1 MKKLFLILFLLPF
14 IVKAQEAPLMIA
26 GTGDNLYLTHTA
38 AAKENF
44 YSIGRLYNISPKEIA
59 PYNNLSM
66 DKGLSIGQAIKIP
79 LKAMNFSQ
87 TGTAAADEV
96 VVPVYHEVQPK
107 ETLYQLSTHYNK
119 VPVASIKSWNNLS
132 GDAVSTGQN
141 IIVGYL
147 KVKKSLSAF
156 AASGAA
162 APVAVAPA
170 PAAAKPAVVKA
181 EPPVKKPEPK
191 PIVKEVPDEDL
202 QVAQKEAVQKEAAKK
217 ATPVAV
223 VSTDAADFKGGVFR
237 TQYSNTGKD
246 ESGTAGIFKS
256 TSGWD
261 DGKFYCLHNT
271 ASQGTILKITNTAT
285 GKSIYAKVLDSIP
298 DLRQNSNLVLRLSN
312 AGADAI
318 GAAGNFE
325 CTINY

>member
-1 MKKLFLILFLLPF
+1 MKKLFLILFLLPL

-66 DKGLSIGQAIKIP
+66 DKGLSIGQTVKIP
-79 LKAMNFSQ
+79 LKAVNFSQ

-119 VPVASIKSWNNLS
+119 VPVASVKSWNNLS
-132 GDAVSTGQN
+132 SDAVSTGQN

-147 KVKKSLSAF
+147 KVKKSLSTF
-156 AASGAA
+156 AQSGVS
-162 APVAVAPA
+162 APVAP
-170 PAAAKPAVVKA
+170 AAKPVVKTD
-181 EPPVKKPEPK
+181 PPAKKPEAK
-191 PIVKEVPDEDL
+191 PVVKEVADEDL
-202 QVAQKEAVQKEAAKK
+202 PVAQKEIAQKETKK
-217 ATPVAV
+217 AIPVSV
-223 VSTDAADFKGGVFR
+223 VSTDAAGFKGGIFR

-261 DGKFYCLHNT
+261 DGKYYCLHNT
-271 ASQGTILKITNTAT
+271 AAQGTILKITNTAT
-285 GKSIYAKVLDSIP
+285 GKSIYAKVLDGIP
-298 DLRQNSNLVLRLSN
+298 DLKQNNNLVLRLSN

>member
-1 MKKLFLILFLLPF
+1 MKKLFLILFLLPV

-66 DKGLSIGQAIKIP
+66 DKGLSIGQTIKIP

-87 TGTAAADEV
+87 AGTAAADEAV
-96 VVPVYHEVQPK
+96 IPVYHAVQPK
-107 ETLYQLSTHYNK
+107 ETLFQLSAHYNK
-119 VPVASIKSWNNLS
+119 VPVASIKSWNKLS
-132 GDAVSTGQN
+132 DDAVSPGQN
-141 IIVGYL
+141 VIVGYL
-147 KVKKSLSAF
+147 KVKKSLSAL
-156 AASGAA
+156 AQSGTT
-162 APVAVAPA
+162 APVALEAT
-170 PAAAKPAVVKA
+170 KPVVKA
-181 EPPVKKPEPK
+181 EPPAKKPEQK
-191 PIVKEVPDEDL
+191 PVIKEVVNEDL
-202 QVAQKEAVQKEAAKK
+202 PVAQKEIAQKEAKK

-223 VSTDAADFKGGVFR
+223 VTADIADFKGGAFR
-237 TQYSNTGKD
+237 AQYSNTGKD

-256 TSGWD
+256 TSGWE
-261 DGKFYCLHNT
+261 DGKYYCLHNT

-285 GKSIYAKVLDSIP
+285 GKSIYAKVLDGIP
-298 DLRQNSNLVLRLSN
+298 DLKQNSNLVLRLSN

-318 GAAGNFE
+318 GAGGNFE

>member
-1 MKKLFLILFLLPF
+1 M
-14 IVKAQEAPLMIA
+14 KAQEAPLMIA

-66 DKGLSIGQAIKIP
+66 DKGLSIGQTIKIP

-87 TGTAAADEV
+87 TGTAAADEA
-96 VVPVYHEVQPK
+96 VVPVYHAVQPK
-107 ETLYQLSTHYNK
+107 ETLFQLSAHYNK
-119 VPVASIKSWNNLS
+119 VPVASIKSWNNLND
-132 GDAVSTGQN
+132 DAVSPGQN
-141 IIVGYL
+141 IIIGYL
-147 KVKKSLSAF
+147 KVKKSLSAL
-156 AASGAA
+156 AQSRAT
-162 APVAVAPA
+162 APVAEAPVAA
-170 PAAAKPAVVKA
+170 TKPAVVKA
-181 EPPVKKPEPK
+181 DPPVKKAEAK
-191 PIVKEVPDEDL
+191 PVIKAVPDEDL
-202 QVAQKEAVQKEAAKK
+202 PVAQKEIAQKEAAKK

-223 VSTDAADFKGGVFR
+223 VSTDATDFKGGSFK

-256 TSGWD
+256 TSGWE
-261 DGKFYCLHNT
+261 DGKYYCLHNT

-285 GKSIYAKVLDSIP
+285 GKSIYAKVLDGIP
-298 DLRQNSNLVLRLSN
+298 DLKQNSNLVLRLSN

-318 GAAGNFE
+318 GANGNFE

>member
-1 MKKLFLILFLLPF
+1 MKKMFLILFLLPF
-14 IVKAQEAPLMIA
+14 FVKAQEAPLMIA

-66 DKGLSIGQAIKIP
+66 DKGLSIGQTVKIP
-79 LKAMNFSQ
+79 LKAVNFSQ

-119 VPVASIKSWNNLS
+119 VPVASVKAWNNLS

-156 AASGAA
+156 AQSGGT
-162 APVAVAPA
+162 APVVS
-170 PAAAKPAVVKA
+170 AAKPVVKA

-191 PIVKEVPDEDL
+191 PVVVKEEPKEE
-202 QVAQKEAVQKEAAKK
+202 QVVVQKEPVKK
-217 ATPVAV
+217 ATPVQV
-223 VSTDAADFKGGVFR
+223 VSTSTDAAEFKGGVFR
-237 TQYSNTGKD
+237 TQYSNTGKE

-256 TSGWD
+256 TSGWY
-261 DGKFYCLHNT
+261 DGKYYCLHNT
-271 ASQGTILKITNTAT
+271 AAQGTILKITNTAT
-285 GKSIYAKVLDSIP
+285 GKSIYARVLDGIP
-298 DLRQNSNLVLRLSN
+298 DLKQNNNIILRLSN

-318 GAAGNFE
+318 GATGNFE

>member
-1 MKKLFLILFLLPF
+1 M
-14 IVKAQEAPLMIA
+14 KAQEAPLMIT

-66 DKGLSIGQAIKIP
+66 DKGLSIGQTIKIP

-96 VVPVYHEVQPK
+96 VVPVYHAVQPK
-107 ETLYQLSTHYNK
+107 ETLFQLSTHYNK

-132 GDAVSTGQN
+132 GDAVNPGQN
-141 IIVGYL
+141 VIVGYL
-147 KVKKSLSAF
+147 KVKKSLSAL
-156 AASGAA
+156 AQSGTAP
-162 APVAVAPA
+162 APVASAPVAA
-170 PAAAKPAVVKA
+170 TKPAVVKA
-181 EPPVKKPEPK
+181 DPPAKKPDTK
-191 PIVKEVPDEDL
+191 PVIKEATDEEL
-202 QVAQKEAVQKEAAKK
+202 PVAQKEVKK

-223 VSTDAADFKGGVFR
+223 VSTDAADFKGGIFR

-256 TSGWD
+256 TSGWE
-261 DGKFYCLHNT
+261 DGKYYCLHNT

-285 GKSIYAKVLDSIP
+285 GKSIYAKVLDGIP
-298 DLRQNSNLVLRLSN
+298 DLKQNNSLVLRLSN

-318 GAAGNFE
+318 GASGNFE

>member
-1 MKKLFLILFLLPF
+1 MKKMFLILFLLPF
-14 IVKAQEAPLMIA
+14 IVKAQEVPLMIA
-26 GTGDNLYLTHTA
+26 GTGDNLYITHTA

-66 DKGLSIGQAIKIP
+66 DKGLSIGQTVKIP
-79 LKAMNFSQ
+79 LKAANFSQ

-119 VPVASIKSWNNLS
+119 VPVASVKSWNNLS

-141 IIVGYL
+141 IIIGYL

-156 AASGAA
+156 AQSGVS
-162 APVAVAPA
+162 APVAS
-170 PAAAKPAVVKA
+170 AAKPVVKA
-181 EPPVKKPEPK
+181 DPPVKKPEPK
-191 PIVKEVPDEDL
+191 PVIVKEEPKEE
-202 QVAQKEAVQKEAAKK
+202 QVVIQKEPVKK
-217 ATPVAV
+217 ATPVQV
-223 VSTDAADFKGGVFR
+223 VSTSTDATEFKGGVFR
-237 TQYSNTGKD
+237 TQYSNTGKE
-246 ESGTAGIFKS
+246 ESGAAGIFKS
-256 TSGWD
+256 TSGWE
-261 DGKFYCLHNT
+261 DGKYYCLHNT
-271 ASQGTILKITNTAT
+271 AAQGTILKITNTAT
-285 GKSIYAKVLDSIP
+285 GKSIYAKVLDGIP
-298 DLRQNSNLVLRLSN
+298 DLKQNSNLILRLSN

-318 GAAGNFE
+318 GANGNFE

>member
-14 IVKAQEAPLMIA
+14 VVKAQEAPLMIA
-26 GTGDNLYLTHTA
+26 GIGDNLYLTHTA

-66 DKGLSIGQAIKIP
+66 DKGLSIGQTVKIP
-79 LKAMNFSQ
+79 LKAVNFSQ

-96 VVPVYHEVQPK
+96 VLPVYHEVQPK

-119 VPVASIKSWNNLS
+119 VPVASVKSWNNLN

-156 AASGAA
+156 AQSGTTV
-162 APVAVAPA
+162 PVAMHEE
-170 PAAAKPAVVKA
+170 AAKTILVKA
-181 EPPVKKPEPK
+181 NPPAKKPEPK
-191 PIVKEVPDEDL
+191 PVVIKEEPKEE
-202 QVAQKEAVQKEAAKK
+202 QVVVQKEPVKK
-217 ATPVAV
+217 ATPVQV
-223 VSTDAADFKGGVFR
+223 VSTSTGAAEFKGGVFR
-237 TQYSNTGKD
+237 TQYSNAGKD

-261 DGKFYCLHNT
+261 DGKYYCLHNT
-271 ASQGTILKITNTAT
+271 AAQGTILKITNTAT
-285 GKSIYAKVLDSIP
+285 GKSIYAKVLDGIP
-298 DLRQNSNLVLRLSN
+298 DLKQNNNLILRLSN

-318 GAAGNFE
+318 GANGNFE